1 MSEDM
6 KTVIHHIKEFST
18 KSCNEGGKLVKN
30 CFAKLTLECGKID
43 SCDNKELADT
53 LVKFATNLLIEA
65 RELEK
70 QDLEEG

>member
-18 KSCNEGGKLVKN
+18 NSCNEDGKLVKN

-43 SCDNKELADT
+43 SCDYASLSEV
-53 LVKFATNLLIEA
+53 LVIFATDMLIEA
-65 RELEK
+65 RELGKEVK
-70 QDLEEG
+70 EED

>member
-18 KSCNEGGKLVKN
+18 KSCNECGKLVKN
-30 CFAKLTLECGKID
+30 CFAKLTLECSKTD

-53 LVKFATNLLIEA
+53 LVKFATDLLIEA

-70 QDLEEG
+70 QDLEED

>member
-6 KTVIHHIKEFST
+6 KTVIYQIREFST
-18 KSCNEGGKLVKN
+18 KSCNEDGKLVKS

-43 SCDNKELADT
+43 SCDNKELADI
-53 LVKFATNLLIEA
+53 LVKFATDLLIEA

-70 QDLEEG
+70 LDWEES